1 MSVRLVWHLPLNV
14 AVVLLVVVAG
24 AVAVASA
31 VNGQTKFAVK
41 KLMQHLDKVREQQ
54 KRKYGKIYN
63 KISKVNLQGVE

>member
-1 MSVRLVWHLPLNV
+1 MSVLLVWHLPLNV
-14 AVVLLVVVAG
+14 AVVLVVAVAV

-54 KRKYGKIYN
+54 KHKYGKIY
-63 KISKVNLQGVE
+63 KISKANLQGVE